1 MSGMKVTEHRPVVLL
16 VQPEHDDRDMYVEFL
31 RYAGLTPLPVS
42 TAKEGL
48 LLARHADIVVTGLTL
63 AGPIDGIALV
73 AQLKRDERTKRIPVI
88 ALTSRAWDGDRHR
101 TLGAGCDLFLGKR
114 CLRHV
119 LTRAIL
125 RLLPDGAP
133 KQSSAPHAA

>member
-1 MSGMKVTEHRPVVLL
+1 MKNTEHHHVVLL
-16 VQPEHDDRDMYVEFL
+16 VQPEQDDRDMYVEFL

-48 LLARHADIVVTGLTL
+48 RLARRADIVVTGVML

-88 ALTSRAWDGDRHR
+88 VLTNCAWDGDRER
-101 TLGAGCDLFLGKR
+101 ALGAGCDLFLAKP
-114 CLRHV
+114 CLPHV
-119 LTRAIL
+119 LTQAIR
-125 RLLPDGAP
+125 RLLPDGGP
-133 KQSSAPHAA
+133 KRSSAPHAA